1 MGFTLLY
8 QSDCQMEQIL
18 FAWQCHVPP
27 QPDMILTPFLCTCIL
42 QSIAHS
48 PLSLEHLWLCLSH
61 CSSSPA
67 VPAHWK
73 ASESVGSVD
82 VCTAAIGD
90 SLMGLGETSNIPSE
104 AKGQVRQTSFWQ
116 VSCFQ

>member
-27 QPDMILTPFLCTCIL
+27 QLYVIPWFLCTCIL
-42 QSIAHS
+42 QIIAHG

-67 VPAHWK
+67 VPAQWK
-73 ASESVGSVD
+73 ASEAVGSVD

-90 SLMGLGETSNIPSE
+90 SLVGSGETSNIPSE
-104 AKGQVRQTSFWQ
+104 DKGQVRETSSWQ